1 MVKGIGNITFWPGVG
16 PALGE
21 QAGDGRKT
29 YLAFFSWSHKWH
41 QLLGT
46 LGREG
51 GSSTSATKSVNN
63 RGKRERE
70 CEVAL

>member
-1 MVKGIGNITFWPGVG
+1 MGAASF
-16 PALGE
+16 
-21 QAGDGRKT
+21 RKT
-29 YLAFFSWSHKWH
+29 YLAFFSWSHKWY

-51 GSSTSATKSVNN
+51 GSGTSAPKSVNN

>member
-1 MVKGIGNITFWPGVG
+1 MGAASF
-16 PALGE
+16 
-21 QAGDGRKT
+21 RKT
-29 YLAFFSWSHKWH
+29 YLAFFSWSHKWY

-51 GSSTSATKSVNN
+51 GSSTSAPKSVNN